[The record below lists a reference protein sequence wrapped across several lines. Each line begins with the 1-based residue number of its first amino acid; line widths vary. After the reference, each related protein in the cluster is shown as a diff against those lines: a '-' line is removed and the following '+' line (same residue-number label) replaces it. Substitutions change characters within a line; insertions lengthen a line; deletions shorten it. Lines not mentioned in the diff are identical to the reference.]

1 MFTLSLRKAA
11 VAATIAIAL
20 GAGLAATPAS
30 ADPWGQHAWHG
41 GGWNGGGWHRGWGGG
56 PRFGFAFAPPVYG
69 GYGYD
74 DGDYAPRC
82 FVRTRVVPGP
92 WGWHRVSR
100 RVCR

>member
-11 VAATIAIAL
+11 VAATLAL
-20 GAGLAATPAS
+20 AACGGLAATPAS
-30 ADPWGQHAWHG
+30 ADPWGHHG
-41 GGWNGGGWHRGWGGG
+41 WGGGGWHRGWGGG
-56 PRFGFAFAPPVYG
+56 PRFGYAFAPPPVYG
-69 GYGYD
+69 GYD
-74 DGDYAPRC
+74 DGYYAPRC